1 MVVRDLCNHLTNS
14 DGVSEMSA
22 ECWYGCDDPACPYTH
37 DDAPLPTFIQ
47 EDTKRLR
54 ELTPKLTPEREA
66 ANEAEH
72 KIKRGEFPK
81 W

>member
-1 MVVRDLCNHLTNS
+1 MHSGAEDNWIVIETNA
-14 DGVSEMSA
+14 GWSES
-22 ECWYGCDDPACPYTH
+22 WV
-37 DDAPLPTFIQ
+37 LPKFIQ

-54 ELTPKLTPEREA
+54 ELTPKLAETEEA

-72 KIKRGEFPK
+72 NVKRGELPK